1 MRLWTYATVKR
12 AEYDPHRRVRLH
24 CKRHECCPVEFNLA
38 IVYNCTTQPDGCRL
52 GDCII
57 TALGKKRKIS
67 LGELPGD
74 WNPADRRLWQFKQL
88 RKSRAINE
96 ESGFARDR
104 VDTDYESVA
113 PSAADHLGKIERR
126 ERWKPAKFG
135 CLLVPKRDRQFGV
148 AKFAGQL
155 GFWSP
160 GIGHTITIGMGA
172 SGR

>member
-1 MRLWTYATVKR
+1 MLPGTVQFGHNLQLRHATG
-12 AEYDPHRRVRLH
+12 RVS
-24 CKRHECCPVEFNLA
+24 
-38 IVYNCTTQPDGCRL
+38 L
-52 GDCII
+52 GRSHHYS
-57 TALGKKRKIS
+57 LGKKRQIS
-67 LGELPGD
+67 PGELPGD
-74 WNPADRRLWQFKQL
+74 WNTADRLLWQFKQL
-88 RKSRAINE
+88 GKSRAINE

-104 VDTDYESVA
+104 VDTDHKSMA

-148 AKFAGQL
+148 AKFARQP